1 MSTIRHFLTLS
12 DLSSAELFAVLER
25 AIDLKALTKRGEI
38 YTPLQ
43 NRSLAMIFEKAS
55 TRTRVSFE
63 VGMTQLGGHALFLS
77 PNDSQLGRG
86 EPIED
91 SARVISRMVDLVM
104 IRTFEQYKVER
115 FAAYSRVPVIN
126 GLTDT
131 HHPCQLLADLM
142 TWIEQRGLPAGRT
155 VAWVGDGNNMCHSW
169 MEAARLLDF
178 KLHICTP
185 KAYQPNP
192 AIVAANASHLSFFAT
207 PQEAVEQADLVTT
220 DTWASMG
227 QEAEKKQREL
237 AFAGF
242 EVTEDLMALAHPD
255 ALFMH
260 CLPAYRGK
268 EVAAAV
274 IDGPQSVVW
283 DEAENRLHAQKA
295 LMEALL
301 LGFPH

>member
-1 MSTIRHFLTLS
+1 
-12 DLSSAELFAVLER
+12 
-25 AIDLKALTKRGEI
+25 
-38 YTPLQ
+38 
-43 NRSLAMIFEKAS
+43 
-55 TRTRVSFE
+55 
-63 VGMTQLGGHALFLS
+63 
-77 PNDSQLGRG
+77 
-86 EPIED
+86 
-91 SARVISRMVDLVM
+91 M

-142 TWIEQRGLPAGRT
+142 TWIEQRGLPTGRT

-178 KLHICTP
+178 KLRICTP
-185 KAYQPNP
+185 QGYQPNP
-192 AIVAANASHLSFFAT
+192 TIVAANASHLGFFAT

-227 QEAEKKQREL
+227 QEAEKKQREI

-255 ALFMH
+255 AMFMH

-268 EVAAAV
+268 EVSAAV

-301 LGFPH
+301 LGFPK